1 MPKLIESLQSGLL
14 FIEFLGNRLSGKRK
28 DELRNIYNEDF
39 RLRNGVK
46 HPNFSTVLY
55 ALRTFNQVDIVKGKI
70 YRNGHF
76 EVRVS
81 SDQAK
86 IIGPQQTHRHA
97 AQKSTTKE
105 SPGRFTTKSDPGVTP
120 KKKQASDQQKI
131 IGPHPTNVQGTQKS
145 TAKESPG
152 CSTTKTEPGMSP
164 KKKQAS
170 DILQKMKTNRKEMM
184 ADREGIQIT
193 SVPKGSDGVVH
204 HTVAFEMQPFVIK
217 FSILNNGS
225 GMVYF
230 TKYTVLDRVRCY
242 NLKDVRKVTKAN
254 PLPLC
259 PGESYDVV
267 LSYFLNECGYFPAT
281 VYFEFQLDL
290 PKPVTFCIVREIKA
304 VVQTSL
310 GAELGPVAPYKPY
323 PKVKPK
329 RPIKEVVEGIPP
341 AGSFQSVT
349 TTVKLGDYKCPG
361 YLRVLAYRNM
371 DDSEDLL
378 PPARQ
383 QLSQVKKL
391 LESALD
397 MKNYSLRFH
406 LLLHLEEIQMEED
419 IKNYNLYNQTMTK
432 DQGNRK
438 LLVLKVPG
446 VAENRP
452 SVLRGDCLWV
462 RKSGNTTSSMTV
474 YKGYVHRVE
483 LDRVKLGFANRLLDI
498 FITNMTFDVEFT
510 FNRLTLKLQ
519 HRAVDLA
526 VKHKLKEVL
535 FPSETASK
543 KVSVAELSML
553 NHRIENNPEQR
564 KAVQHIIAASSKPA
578 PYIVFGPPGTGK
590 TITMVEAIN
599 QVIKADPSAHI
610 LACAPSNSACD
621 LLCERLKPHMSTFEL
636 YRMYAS
642 SRDPNSVPK
651 DLRKYCNWDEKQDC
665 FVFPEKE
672 ILMKYK
678 VMVTTLFTAGRFV
691 TGGVPVG
698 HFSYVFVDEAGQAE
712 EPQCI
717 IAVAGLLCPEKGQLV
732 LAGDPKQLGP
742 IIRSPYAIQHGLGL
756 SLLERLMN
764 RKPYQDLDSR
774 FVTKLLQNYR
784 SHAAILKIPN
794 EEFYNNELQVSASQ
808 EEREIYC
815 NWEALPQKG
824 FPVIFHGVLG
834 KDEREGNSP
843 SFFNVS
849 EIETLVAYL
858 NRLEQT
864 QGKKG
869 LPKLS
874 AKDIGIIT
882 PYRKQVEKIQKA
894 LKSLKTLSHWND
906 PKELKVGSVEEF
918 QGQERNIII
927 ISTVRSSLSYVK
939 MDTDFNIGFLS
950 NEKRFNVALTRAKS
964 LLIVI
969 GNPVILRKDPLWKK
983 FINYC
988 VEMNG
993 YVGIDFK
1000 NVEEEDLFEAKMKA
1014 LKITDSEEP
1023 VGEMSALQLHVDPG
1037 WKSEI

>member
-1 MPKLIESLQSGLL
+1 MSKLIHALQSGLL
-14 FIEFLGNRLSGKRK
+14 FIEFLGNRLSGHSK
-28 DELRNIYNEDF
+28 DELRNIYNKEF
-39 RLRNGVK
+39 RFRNGVK

-55 ALRTFNQVDIVKGKI
+55 ALRTFNHVDIVRGKI
-70 YRNGHF
+70 YRIGHSW
-76 EVRVS
+76 VRRS
-81 SDQAK
+81 SDQPK
-86 IIGPQQTHRHA
+86 IMGPHQTHRHA
-97 AQKSTTKE
+97 AQKSARE
-105 SPGRFTTKSDPGVTP
+105 SPGRFTTKTDPGVTS
-120 KKKQASDQQKI
+120 KKKQASAQQQI
-131 IGPHPTNVQGTQKS
+131 IGPHRTNAQGTQEN
-145 TAKESPG
+145 TTKESPD
-152 CSTTKTEPGMSP
+152 CSTTKKETGMTP
-164 KKKQAS
+164 KTRQGS
-170 DILQKMKTNRKEMM
+170 DILQKMKTNRKGMM
-184 ADREGIQIT
+184 ADKEGIQIT

-204 HTVAFEMQPFVIK
+204 HTVAFEMQPFVVK
-217 FSILNNGS
+217 FNILNNGEN
-225 GMVYF
+225 MIYF
-230 TKYTVLDRVRCY
+230 TNYTVLDRVRCC
-242 NLKDVRKVTKAN
+242 NLNDTRKVTKAN

-267 LSYFLNECGYFPAT
+267 LSYFRNECGYFPAT
-281 VYFEFQLDL
+281 VYFEFQLEL

-310 GAELGPVAPYKPY
+310 GADLGPVAPYKPY
-323 PKVKPK
+323 PKFKPK
-329 RPIKEVVEGIPP
+329 RTVKEVVEGFPP
-341 AGSFQSVT
+341 AGSRQPLVT
-349 TTVKLGDYKCPG
+349 TEKLGDYKCPS
-361 YLRVLAYRNM
+361 YLRELAYQKM
-371 DDSEDLL
+371 DDSKDLS
-378 PPARQ
+378 PAARQ

-397 MKNYSLRFH
+397 MKYYSLRFH

-419 IKNYNLYNQTMTK
+419 IKNYDLYNQTMTK
-432 DQGNRK
+432 DQGNKK

-452 SVLRGDCLWV
+452 SVLRGDCLSV
-462 RKSGNTTSSMTV
+462 RKSGNTISSTV
-474 YKGYVHRVE
+474 YKGYVHKVE
-483 LDRVKLGFANRLLDI
+483 LDRVKLGFNKRLLDT

-526 VKHKLKEVL
+526 VKHNLEEVL
-535 FPSETASK
+535 FPSETAASN
-543 KVSVAELSML
+543 VSVVKLSML
-553 NHRIENNPEQR
+553 NRRIENNPEQC
-564 KAVQHIIAASSKPA
+564 KAVQHIIAGSSRPA

-599 QVIKADPSAHI
+599 QVTKADPSAHI

-621 LLCERLKPHMSTFEL
+621 LLCQRLKPHMSTYEL
-636 YRMYAS
+636 YRMYAG

-651 DLRKYCNWDEKQDC
+651 DLLKYCNWDEKQDC

-678 VMVTTLFTAGRFV
+678 IIVTTLFTAGRFV

-717 IAVAGLLCPEKGQLV
+717 IAVAGLLCTERGQLV

-756 SLLERLMN
+756 SLLERMMN
-764 RKPYQDLDSR
+764 RKPYQDLDSH

-794 EEFYNNELQVSASQ
+794 EEFYNNELTSQ
-808 EEREIYC
+808 EKRETYC

-834 KDEREGNSP
+834 KDEREANSP

-849 EIETLVAYL
+849 EIETLVMYL

-869 LPKLS
+869 LPNLS
-874 AKDIGIIT
+874 AEDIGIIT

-894 LKSLKTLSHWND
+894 LKSVKTLSHWTD

-918 QGQERNIII
+918 QGQEKNIII
-927 ISTVRSSLSYVK
+927 ISTVRGSLSYVK

-988 VEMNG
+988 VEMKG

-1014 LKITDSEEP
+1014 LKITDSEGP
-1023 VGEMSALQLHVDPG
+1023 VGDMSALQLHVDPG

>member
-14 FIEFLGNRLSGKRK
+14 FIEFLGNRLSGNSK
-28 DELRNIYNEDF
+28 DELRNIYNKEF
-39 RLRNGVK
+39 
-46 HPNFSTVLY
+46 
-55 ALRTFNQVDIVKGKI
+55 
-70 YRNGHF
+70 
-76 EVRVS
+76 
-81 SDQAK
+81 
-86 IIGPQQTHRHA
+86 
-97 AQKSTTKE
+97 STTKE
-105 SPGRFTTKSDPGVTP
+105 SPGRFTTKTDPGVTP

-131 IGPHPTNVQGTQKS
+131 VGPHRTNVQGTQKS

-152 CSTTKTEPGMSP
+152 CSTTKTEPGMTP

-184 ADREGIQIT
+184 ADKEGIQIT

-217 FSILNNGS
+217 FSILNNGAN
-225 GMVYF
+225 MVYF

-242 NLKDVRKVTKAN
+242 NLKDKRKVTKAN

-281 VYFEFQLDL
+281 VYFEFQFEL

-304 VVQTSL
+304 VVQTCL
-310 GAELGPVAPYKPY
+310 GAELGPVAPYKPF

-341 AGSFQSVT
+341 NHNSLSHLSFQT
-349 TTVKLGDYKCPG
+349 PTVKLGDYKCPS
-361 YLRVLAYRNM
+361 YLRVLACQNM

-406 LLLHLEEIQMEED
+406 LLLHLEEIQMEVD

-432 DQGNRK
+432 DPGNRK

-452 SVLRGDCLWV
+452 SVLRGDCLSV
-462 RKSGNTTSSMTV
+462 RKSGNAMSSMTV
-474 YKGYVHRVE
+474 YRGYVHRVE
-483 LDRVKLGFANRLLDI
+483 LDRVKLGFANRLLDT
-498 FITNMTFDVEFT
+498 FIANMKFDVEFT

-526 VKHKLKEVL
+526 VKHNLKEVL
-535 FPSETASK
+535 FPSETAAK
-543 KVSVAELSML
+543 KVSVAKLSML
-553 NHRIENNPEQR
+553 NRRIENNPEQR

-599 QVIKADPSAHI
+599 QVIKADPSARI

-672 ILMKYK
+672 ILMQYK

-794 EEFYNNELQVSASQ
+794 EEFYNNELQVFASQ
-808 EEREIYC
+808 EERETYC
-815 NWEALPQKG
+815 SWEALPQKD

-874 AKDIGIIT
+874 AKDIGIIS

-988 VEMNG
+988 VDMNG

-1000 NVEEEDLFEAKMKA
+1000 NVEEEDLFEAKMKG
-1014 LKITDSEEP
+1014 LKITDSEGLCSFFFCFFTSR
-1023 VGEMSALQLHVDPG
+1023 VVFKYFILSIFLLFYL
-1037 WKSEI
+1037 

>member
-1 MPKLIESLQSGLL
+1 MSKLIHSLQSGLL
-14 FIEFLGNRLSGKRK
+14 FIEFLGNRLPGNSK
-28 DELRNIYNEDF
+28 DELRNIYNEEF
-39 RLRNGVK
+39 RFRNGVK

-55 ALRTFNQVDIVKGKI
+55 ALRTFNHVDIVKGKI
-70 YRNGHF
+70 YRNSHP

-86 IIGPQQTHRHA
+86 IMGPHQTHRHA
-97 AQKSTTKE
+97 AQKSARE
-105 SPGRFTTKSDPGVTP
+105 SPGRVTTKADPGVTSK

-131 IGPHPTNVQGTQKS
+131 IGSDRTNVQETQKS
-145 TAKESPG
+145 TTKESPG
-152 CSTTKTEPGMSP
+152 CSTTKTDPGMTP
-164 KKKQAS
+164 KKKEGS

-184 ADREGIQIT
+184 ADKEGIQIT

-204 HTVAFEMQPFVIK
+204 HTVPFEMQPFVVK
-217 FSILNNGS
+217 FNVLNNGAN
-225 GMVYF
+225 MVYF

-281 VYFEFQLDL
+281 VYFEFQFEL
-290 PKPVTFCIVREIKA
+290 PKTFCIVREIKA
-304 VVQTSL
+304 IVQTSL
-310 GAELGPVAPYKPY
+310 GAELGPVTPYKPY
-323 PKVKPK
+323 PKFKPK
-329 RPIKEVVEGIPP
+329 RPVKEVVEGIPP
-341 AGSFQSVT
+341 AGSLQPMT
-349 TTVKLGDYKCPG
+349 TTGKLGDYKCPS
-361 YLRVLAYRNM
+361 YLKDLAYQKM
-371 DDSEDLL
+371 DDSNDLS
-378 PPARQ
+378 PAARQ
-383 QLSQVKKL
+383 QLQQVKKV

-419 IKNYNLYNQTMTK
+419 IQNYNLYNQTMTK
-432 DQGNRK
+432 DQGNKK

-462 RKSGNTTSSMTV
+462 RKSGNTVSSMIV

-483 LDRVKLGFANRLLDI
+483 LDRVKLGFAKRLLDT
-498 FITNMTFDVEFT
+498 FITDMKFDVEFT
-510 FNRLTLKLQ
+510 FNRLTMKLQ

-526 VKHKLKEVL
+526 VKHNLKEVL
-535 FPSETASK
+535 FPSETAASN
-543 KVSVAELSML
+543 VSVAKLSML
-553 NHRIENNPEQR
+553 NRRIENNPEQC
-564 KAVQHIIAASSKPA
+564 KAVQHIIAGSSKPA

-599 QVIKADPSAHI
+599 QVTKADSSAHI

-621 LLCERLKPHMSTFEL
+621 LLCQRLKPHMSTYEL

-651 DLRKYCNWDEKQDC
+651 DLLKYCNWDAKQDC

-678 VMVTTLFTAGRFV
+678 VIVTTLFTAGRFV

-717 IAVAGLLCPEKGQLV
+717 IAVAGLLCSKTGQLV

-764 RKPYQDLDSR
+764 RKPYQDLDSH

-794 EEFYNNELQVSASQ
+794 EEFYNNELQVFASQ
-808 EEREIYC
+808 EERETYC
-815 NWEALPQKG
+815 NWEVLPQKG

-834 KDEREGNSP
+834 KDEREANSP

-849 EIETLVAYL
+849 EIETLVTYL
-858 NRLEQT
+858 NRLDQT

-874 AKDIGIIT
+874 ANDVGIIT

-894 LKSLKTLSHWND
+894 LKSLKTLSHWTD

-927 ISTVRSSLSYVK
+927 ISTVRSSVSYVK

-993 YVGIDFK
+993 YIGIDFK

-1014 LKITDSEEP
+1014 LKITDSEGP
-1023 VGEMSALQLHVDPG
+1023 IGNMSALQLHVDPG